1 MNRITIQGITDPD
14 GDPITVNITSIHQDE
29 PTKISPADPSP
40 DGADVGTN
48 TAQVRAERDG
58 NGDGRVY
65 HIGFTADDG
74 KGKSCSEEVIVSV
87 PHDQAHRAIDSG
99 ARYDSAQP

>member
-1 MNRITIQGITDPD
+1 MAIR
-14 GDPITVNITSIHQDE
+14 ITVNITSIHQDE

-40 DGADVGTN
+40 DGADVGTS
-48 TAQVRAERDG
+48 TCSGKAERDG

-74 KGKSCSEEVIVSV
+74 KGKAVVKK
-87 PHDQAHRAIDSG
+87 
-99 ARYDSAQP
+99 